1 MTGRSVEKRL
11 VRLLGG
17 AFETKDH
24 RIVLTDTSVL
34 MRPKEGGEDV
44 EIPYSD
50 IERIGVQDHALR
62 IKTKENVKFFKLTV
76 DNESKKDVEFNYQ
89 GVLT

>member
-1 MTGRSVEKRL
+1 MIERSVQRLL

-17 AFETKDH
+17 AFETEEY
-24 RIVLTDTSVL
+24 RIVMTDTSVL

-50 IERIGVQDHALR
+50 IERIVVQDRGLQ
-62 IKTKENVKFFKLTV
+62 IKTTETVKFFKLGV
-76 DNESKKDVEFNYQ
+76 DNESKKM
-89 GVLT
+89 

>member
-11 VRLLGG
+11 VGLLGG
-17 AFETKDH
+17 AFETQDY

-44 EIPYSD
+44 VMAYSD
-50 IERIGVQDHALR
+50 IEQIGIKNHDLR
-62 IKTKENVKFFKLTV
+62 IKTKENVKLFKIRV
-76 DNESKKDVEFNYQ
+76 DSKLKKV
-89 GVLT
+89 

>member
-1 MTGRSVEKRL
+1 MIERSVQRLL

-17 AFETKDH
+17 VFETQDY

-50 IERIGVQDHALR
+50 IERITINRHGLN
-62 IKTKENVKFFKLTV
+62 IKTTETVKFFKLSV
-76 DNESKKDVEFNYQ
+76 DKTPKKV
-89 GVLT
+89 

>member
-1 MTGRSVEKRL
+1 MTDTSTLKRL

-17 AFETKDH
+17 AFETKDY

-44 EIPYSD
+44 VMAYAD
-50 IERIGVQDHALR
+50 IEQIGIKNHDLR
-62 IKTKENVKFFKLTV
+62 IKTKENVKFFKLSV
-76 DNESKKDVEFNYQ
+76 DKAPKKM
-89 GVLT
+89 

>member
-1 MTGRSVEKRL
+1 MTDRSTLKRL

-17 AFETKDH
+17 AFETKDY
-24 RIVLTDTSVL
+24 RIVLTDTAVL

-44 EIPYSD
+44 KIPYSD

-62 IKTKENVKFFKLTV
+62 IKTKENVKFFKLSV
-76 DNESKKDVEFNYQ
+76 DKTSEKV
-89 GVLT
+89 

>member
-17 AFETKDH
+17 AFETQDY

-34 MRPKEGGEDV
+34 MR
-44 EIPYSD
+44 
-50 IERIGVQDHALR
+50 
-62 IKTKENVKFFKLTV
+62 T
-76 DNESKKDVEFNYQ
+76 Q
-89 GVLT
+89 GRR

>member
-17 AFETKDH
+17 AFETQDY
-24 RIVLTDTSVL
+24 RIVLTDTSVF

-44 EIPYSD
+44 VMAYSD
-50 IERIGVQDHALR
+50 IEQIGIKNHALR
-62 IKTKENVKFFKLTV
+62 IKTKENVKFFKIRV
-76 DNESKKDVEFNYQ
+76 DSELKKV
-89 GVLT
+89 

>member
-1 MTGRSVEKRL
+1 MIERSVQRLL

-17 AFETKDH
+17 AFETEDY

-44 EIPYSD
+44 VMAYSD
-50 IERIGVQDHALR
+50 IEQIGIKNHDLR
-62 IKTKENVKFFKLTV
+62 IKTKENVKFFKIRV
-76 DNESKKDVEFNYQ
+76 DSKLKKV
-89 GVLT
+89 

>member
-1 MTGRSVEKRL
+1 MIERSVQRLL

-17 AFETKDH
+17 AFETKDY
-24 RIVLTDTSVL
+24 RVVMTDTAVL

-50 IERIGVQDHALR
+50 IERITIRHHVLN
-62 IKTKENVKFFKLTV
+62 IKTTETVKFFKLGV
-76 DNESKKDVEFNYQ
+76 DKTPKKV
-89 GVLT
+89 